1 MNKALAALS
10 FGLAILATQTAR
22 AQAPAADELRRETI
36 AFIEL
41 SDDPRY
47 EPLRAYERLILK
59 TRGHPFP
66 GAQIGVDEALPL
78 KRVLKTEFALERMS
92 VKSEADFGT
101 AIKAAAD
108 KGLHYLLVD
117 APASAWTDIAAAAK
131 GRDVLLFNVS
141 APEDTLRRDLCARE
155 VVHAMPSRAQLMDG
169 LVQFLVSKKW
179 RDYLILEGPEPKD
192 AEMTKAFL
200 RSAQKFGARIVA
212 QQKFEPGND
221 PRNREKNNPA
231 LLSAI
236 NKDWDVTF
244 VADNAFDFTRE
255 ISYRTI
261 KPRPVVG
268 SIDLEPVAWS
278 WVWEHNGAPQVNS
291 RFAKFA
297 ADRKME
303 SADWAA
309 WISVKMIVQAA
320 LRTKSSDFAT
330 QRDFILGP
338 GNFDG
343 DKGLAVSVRPWDH
356 QLRQAILLA
365 APYSIVASAPLEGF
379 LHRLNELDTLGD
391 DQPETPCR
399 LDK

>member
-1 MNKALAALS
+1 MNRAWATIAFGAAL
-10 FGLAILATQTAR
+10 LASWSAR
-22 AQAPAADELRRETI
+22 AQAPVPDELRRETI
-36 AFIEL
+36 GFIEL
-41 SDDPRY
+41 VDDPRY

-78 KRVLKTEFALERMS
+78 KRVLKTEFVLERAS
-92 VKSEADFGT
+92 VKAEADLAG
-101 AIKAAAD
+101 AVKAAAD
-108 KGLHYLLVD
+108 KGLRYLLVD
-117 APASAWTDIAAAAK
+117 APASAWPGIAAAAK

-141 APEDTLRRDLCARE
+141 APEDSLRRDLCARE
-155 VVHAMPSRAQLMDG
+155 IVHAMPSRAQLMDG

-179 RDYLILEGPEPKD
+179 RDYLILEGPLPED
-192 AEMTKAFL
+192 AEMTQAFL
-200 RSAQKFGARIVA
+200 RSTKKFGARVVA

-221 PRNREKNNPA
+221 PRNRDKNNPA
-231 LLSAI
+231 LLTAV

-244 VADNAFDFTRE
+244 IADSAFDFNRE
-255 ISYRTI
+255 VSYRTV

-268 SIDLEPVAWS
+268 SIDLEPTAWS
-278 WVWEHNGAPQVNS
+278 WVWEHNGAPQVNT
-291 RFAKFA
+291 RFSKLAP
-297 ADRKME
+297 DRKME

-320 LRTKSSDFAT
+320 LRTKTADFAK
-330 QRDFILGP
+330 QREFILGP
-338 GNFDG
+338 GSFDG

-365 APYSIVASAPLEGF
+365 APYSVVASAPLEGF